1 MNIIYIANKKI
12 QSIVKLAAVN
22 FTPGDFVNMV
32 NNNDKL
38 YIYFDPNKPII
49 NTNNTDKGMSFD
61 PNSEYFCIESTID
74 MNDKNLH
81 HINFYLNKDAVKK
94 YKLGNNLNAILRTMF
109 NNYINLYTTQNPGHR
124 FDFNLITSKGI
135 NGPSN
140 WANFPNIIRDYLNSP

>member
-1 MNIIYIANKKI
+1 MVSTAEEARIKFFTAKDIFNRSSINNKILIGNLTKW
-12 QSIVKLAAVN
+12 
-22 FTPGDFVNMV
+22 
-32 NNNDKL
+32 L
-38 YIYFDPNKPII
+38 YVGAQDSAP
-49 NTNNTDKGMSFD
+49 
-61 PNSEYFCIESTID
+61 
-74 MNDKNLH
+74 
-81 HINFYLNKDAVKK
+81 VKK